1 MRSPCDLQLSGLFLQ
16 KILFPFSCSNTETS
30 LKKNPIGFRNAA
42 RVGVFYFIIL
52 KHIVK
57 MNADIILVSILLVG
71 LVLLNKEYI
80 RSEFLTKKEDE

>member
-1 MRSPCDLQLSGLFLQ
+1 MPVRYL
-16 KILFPFSCSNTETS
+16 
-30 LKKNPIGFRNAA
+30 
-42 RVGVFYFIIL
+42 IIL
-52 KHIVK
+52 KHIAK